1 MARPQNS
8 PILAQLRSAKTY
20 PEQAAALQVL
30 KNEVVGHIQKKEA
43 WISLGVLEPI
53 VLTLCSSRSPS
64 KPNGKDARPQLAW
77 RPLAD
82 EDSVRQQALQ
92 LIASFA
98 SGKPRASP
106 GPPCSA
112 RS

>member
-20 PEQAAALQVL
+20 PEQTAALQAL

-43 WISLGVLEPI
+43 WVGLGVLDPI
-53 VLTLCSSRSPS
+53 VRTLSSTRTPTKVNSAR
-64 KPNGKDARPQLAW
+64 DARLQPTG
-77 RPLAD
+77 RPLSE
-82 EDSVRQQALQ
+82 EDRVRLQALQ

-98 SGKPRASP
+98 NGM
-106 GPPCSA
+106 
-112 RS
+112 